1 MVSGLSYLRR
11 SGDQQAVFLVEGKDT
26 KLQGIWDQESGGEVL
41 RLRLTL
47 RRRGRFGTSDQKPGN
62 MKRRDT
68 AKGRAYGI
76 KKKVYCACGMG
87 PNNYLRLHK
96 IKKKVST
103 KEKEFAKL
111 IKDNQGLI
119 IKVSRLY
126 TNALEDEEDLF
137 QEIVLQ
143 LWRSYDTFK
152 GGSKISTWMYRVALN
167 TAITLF
173 RKKTKSPQTDELMD
187 FHHKDYVEDDEEKQQ
202 QIALL
207 YKVIKMLP
215 KVERAIV
222 MMYLDDLPYRDI
234 AENLGISEVNA
245 RVKMNRLKKRLKEL
259 MERHA

>member
-1 MVSGLSYLRR
+1 MTAGNVRPKYYLRYHKK
-11 SGDQQAVFLVEGKDT
+11 EK
-26 KLQGIWDQESGGEVL
+26 KLSS
-41 RLRLTL
+41 R
-47 RRRGRFGTSDQKPGN
+47 
-62 MKRRDT
+62 
-68 AKGRAYGI
+68 
-76 KKKVYCACGMG
+76 
-87 PNNYLRLHK
+87 
-96 IKKKVST
+96 
-103 KEKEFAKL
+103 EKEFSQL

-126 TNALEDEEDLF
+126 TNTLEDEQDLF

-152 GGSKISTWMYRVALN
+152 GDSKISTWMYRVALN

-187 FHHKDYVEDDEEKQQ
+187 FHYKDFVEDDDEKQM
-202 QIALL
+202 QISLL

-215 KVERAIV
+215 QVERAIV

-245 RVKMNRLKKRLKEL
+245 RVKMNRLKKTLKEL
-259 MERHA
+259 MQKHA